1 MVSWSSEDGDKW
13 SVNNWDTTYKT
24 IMDLIFFFFFLLVLA
39 APHGMWDLS
48 YSIRTEPL
56 PLHWKC
62 GVFTTGLLGKFH
74 YGLNFECEGKIIFKD
89 NS

>member
-1 MVSWSSEDGDKW
+1 MAVVSWSSEDGDKW
-13 SVNNWDTTYKT
+13 SVNNWDT
-24 IMDLIFFFFFLLVLA
+24 MDWLF

-48 YSIRTEPL
+48 SSTRREPL

-74 YGLNFECEGKIIFKD
+74 YGLNFECEGKIFKD